1 MSQYLI
7 EIAFGPVQGF
17 IASARRSR
25 DLWAGSHML
34 SEIARAAGA
43 ELIAAKAAMIYP
55 LQERVERAND
65 AENSNLSNVLLVQVE
80 AANEDE
86 VCAIVEAVKTAARKQ
101 IKIFAAEAWEEWKT
115 ARVELREDFWDRQIE
130 DAIEAYA
137 AWVKIPAQG
146 EDGKTPYRTA
156 YERLKKTFAA
166 RKNTRN
172 FAPMFEADKFFNGAG
187 IPKSSFDGLRESV
200 LPVKRKKFPAM
211 FGLSSGEQLDA
222 LGAIKRVVGKQETFT
237 ALTRLAADGW
247 LQTLAQS
254 DLQVLR
260 DAYEPLV
267 ELQLATPTRG
277 NSGIYGNFRYD
288 AGMLFPER
296 LERAKQDAIET
307 EEQEKTLF
315 ALGNLEKTLKPIWKK
330 YGQPC
335 PYAVLVVADGDRMGK
350 FVDTAHEA
358 ADHRAIS
365 DAIAKFADRV
375 PQVARDHRGHS
386 IFNGG
391 EDLTVMFPL
400 AGVVAGTRALSSAFE
415 EAMQEVVTKFCKSD
429 DAKPTLRVG
438 AAICHV
444 LEPLGMIRTLA
455 NAAEKYAKGDAGTDV
470 QGNALGLKLH
480 ERAGHEISVRIAFD
494 DAVAFKHFK
503 QWQDSYSKGNVPG
516 RLAYDTRTI
525 AMQCKAMGLPPEV
538 AEAEFL
544 RLLERAQQR
553 GGAEKVSETIRA
565 ELKDRQQ
572 ILRAKKDKADPSGLF
587 RLADELIIARWLAAK
602 TSSDVSN
609 CEGSPA

>member
-34 SEIARAAGA
+34 SEIARAAGLK
-43 ELIAAKAAMIYP
+43 LIEANAKLIYP
-55 LQERVERAND
+55 LPDRVERAND

-86 VCAIVEAVKTAARKQ
+86 VRAIVEAVKTAARKR
-101 IKIFAAEAWEEWKT
+101 IKTFAAEAWEKWK
-115 ARVELREDFWDRQIE
+115 AAQVELREDFWNRQVE

-172 FAPMFEADKFFNGAG
+172 FAPMFEQGQYFDGAG

-222 LGAIKRVVGKQETFT
+222 LGAIKRVVGRQETFT

-267 ELQLATPTRG
+267 ELQLATRTSG
-277 NSGIYGNFRYD
+277 NGGIYVDFPYD

-296 LERAKQDAIET
+296 MERAKQDAKEANEGERALPT
-307 EEQEKTLF
+307 LENLAEKLR
-315 ALGNLEKTLKPIWKK
+315 PILKK

-350 FVDTAHEA
+350 FVDTAQEA
-358 ADHRAIS
+358 EQHTQIS
-365 DAIAKFADRV
+365 AAVAKFADRV
-375 PQVARDHRGHS
+375 PQVARYHRGHS

-391 EDLTVMFPL
+391 EDLTVLFPL
-400 AGVVAGTRALSSAFE
+400 GGAVKGARALALAFETEMKDVVAKFAK
-415 EAMQEVVTKFCKSD
+415 EAE
-429 DAKPTLRVG
+429 AKPTLRVG

-444 LEPLGMIRTLA
+444 LEPLGVIRTFA
-455 NAAEKYAKGDAGTDV
+455 NAAERYAKGEAGTDA

-480 ERAGHEISVRIAFD
+480 ERAGHEIGVRIAFD
-494 DAVAFKHFK
+494 DTDAFEHFE
-503 QWQDSYSKGNVPG
+503 QWQKAYSQGTVPG

-525 AMQCKAMGLPPEV
+525 AMRCKAIGVSPEV

-553 GGAEKVSETIRA
+553 GGAEKVSEKIRNA
-565 ELKDRQQ
+565 LKIRQKT
-572 ILRAKKDKADPSGLF
+572 LRAKEDNDDPSGLF
-587 RLADELIIARWLAAK
+587 RLSDELIVARWLAAK
-602 TSSDVSN
+602 NSRDVSDL
-609 CEGSPA
+609 EGGQV

>member
-43 ELIAAKAAMIYP
+43 ELIAAKATMIYP
-55 LQERVERAND
+55 LQDRVERAND

-80 AANEDE
+80 AASEDE
-86 VCAIVEAVKTAARKQ
+86 VRAIVEAVKTAARKR
-101 IKIFAAEAWEEWKT
+101 IYTFAAEAWDKWKT
-115 ARVELREDFWDRQIE
+115 ERVELREDFWNRQVE

-172 FAPMFEADKFFNGAG
+172 FAPMFETGNKVDGAG

-222 LGAIKRVVGKQETFT
+222 LGAIKRVVGRQETFT

-247 LQTLAQS
+247 LQSLAQS
-254 DLQVLR
+254 DLQAVR

-267 ELQLATPTRG
+267 VLKIATRTSG
-277 NSGIYGNFRYD
+277 NDGIYKDFPYD

-296 LERAKQDAIET
+296 LERAKRDAKEAN
-307 EEQEKTLF
+307 EDERALPALENLAEKLR
-315 ALGNLEKTLKPIWKK
+315 PILKK

-350 FVDTAHEA
+350 FVDTAQEA
-358 ADHRAIS
+358 EQHTQIS
-365 DAIAKFADRV
+365 AAVARFADRV
-375 PQVARDHRGHS
+375 PQVARDCRGHS

-391 EDLTVMFPL
+391 EDLTVLFPL
-400 AGVVAGTRALSSAFE
+400 GDAVKGARELALAFETEMKDVVAKFAK
-415 EAMQEVVTKFCKSD
+415 EAE
-429 DAKPTLRVG
+429 AKPTLRVG

-444 LEPLGMIRTLA
+444 LEPLGKIRNLA
-455 NAAEKYAKGDAGTDV
+455 NAAEKYAKGEAGTDA

-480 ERAGHEISVRIAFD
+480 ERSGHEISVRLSFD
-494 DAVAFKHFK
+494 DAAAFKHFGEL
-503 QWQDSYSKGNVPG
+503 QEAYSDGAVPG
-516 RLAYDTRTI
+516 RLAYDTRSI
-525 AMQCKAMGLPPEV
+525 AMQCKVIGVSPEV
-538 AEAEFL
+538 SEAEFL

-553 GGAEKVSETIRA
+553 GGAEKISETIRA
-565 ELKDRQQ
+565 ALKARQKV
-572 ILRAKKDKADPSGLF
+572 LREKNDKADPSGLF
-587 RLADELIIARWLAAK
+587 RLADELIVARWLAAK
-602 TSSDVSN
+602 TSRDVSDL
-609 CEGSPA
+609 EGGQA

>member
-43 ELIAAKAAMIYP
+43 ELIAAKATMIYP
-55 LQERVERAND
+55 LQDRVKRAND

-86 VCAIVEAVKTAARKQ
+86 VRAIVEAVKTAARKQ
-101 IKIFAAEAWEEWKT
+101 IKTFAADAWGKWKKEQ
-115 ARVELREDFWDRQIE
+115 VELREDFWNRQVE

-172 FAPMFEADKFFNGAG
+172 FAPMFEAGNKVNGAG

-200 LPVKRKKFPAM
+200 LPIKCKKFPAM
-211 FGLSSGEQLDA
+211 FGLSPGEQLDA
-222 LGAIKRVVGKQETFT
+222 LGAIKRVVGRQETFT
-237 ALTRLAADGW
+237 ALTRLAADSW
-247 LQTLAQS
+247 LQTLSQA
-254 DLQVLR
+254 DLLALC
-260 DAYEPLV
+260 DAYKPLA
-267 ELQLATPTRG
+267 ELKIATHTSG
-277 NSGIYGNFRYD
+277 NGGIYDDFPYD

-296 LERAKQDAIET
+296 LERAKQVVYEDER
-307 EEQEKTLF
+307 
-315 ALGNLEKTLKPIWKK
+315 ALPALENLTAKLRPILKK

-350 FVDTAHEA
+350 FVDTAQEA
-358 ADHRAIS
+358 EQHTQIS
-365 DAIAKFADRV
+365 AAVAKFADRV

-391 EDLTVMFPL
+391 EDLTVLLPL
-400 AGVVAGTRALSSAFE
+400 GSVVKGARALALAFETEMKDVVAKFAK
-415 EAMQEVVTKFCKSD
+415 EAEAQ
-429 DAKPTLRVG
+429 PTLRVG

-444 LEPLGMIRTLA
+444 LEPLGVIRTLA
-455 NAAEKYAKGDAGTDV
+455 NAAEKYAKGEAGTDA

-494 DAVAFKHFK
+494 DTAAFEHFG
-503 QWQDSYSKGNVPG
+503 QWQEAYSQGTVPG

-525 AMQCKAMGLPPEV
+525 VMQCKAIGVSPEV

-544 RLLERAQQR
+544 RLLDRAQQR
-553 GGAEKVSETIRA
+553 GGAEKISETIRDA
-565 ELKDRQQ
+565 LKARQQ
-572 ILRAKKDKADPSGLF
+572 ILRAKIDKADPSGLF

-602 TSSDVSN
+602 TSLDVSDL
-609 CEGSPA
+609 EGGQA